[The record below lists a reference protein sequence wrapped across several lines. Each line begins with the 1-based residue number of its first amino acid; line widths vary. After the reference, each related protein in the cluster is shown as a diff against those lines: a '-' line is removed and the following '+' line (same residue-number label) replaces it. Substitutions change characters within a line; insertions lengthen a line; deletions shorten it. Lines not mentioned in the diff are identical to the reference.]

1 MLYDEQTNVFEAM
14 VRLTAF
20 PVLFGASLVVFAV
33 GFYNRRR
40 LFPEVEE
47 IQRKKAI
54 ESHYQAIEF
63 QSKVAEGVRR
73 EREKKASN

>member
-1 MLYDEQTNVFEAM
+1 M

-20 PVLFGASLVVFAV
+20 PVLFGASLLVFAI
-33 GFYNRRR
+33 GFYNRRK

-47 IQRKKAI
+47 IHRQKAL

-63 QSKVAEGVRR
+63 KSKVAEGVRK
-73 EREKKASN
+73 EREKKLSN

>member
-1 MLYDEQTNVFEAM
+1 M

-20 PVLFGASLVVFAV
+20 PVLFGASLVAFAV
-33 GFYNRRR
+33 AFYNRRK

-47 IQRKKAI
+47 IQRQKAR

-63 QSKVAEGVRR
+63 KSKVAEGVRK